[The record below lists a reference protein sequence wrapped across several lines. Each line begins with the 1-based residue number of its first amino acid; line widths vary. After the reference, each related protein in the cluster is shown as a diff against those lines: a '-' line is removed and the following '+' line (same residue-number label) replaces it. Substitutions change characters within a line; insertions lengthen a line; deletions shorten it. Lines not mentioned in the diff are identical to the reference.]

1 MHARSSNSADPV
13 IDLLGQF
20 LRDLRPA
27 EASYCR
33 AEVTRP
39 WGIDLQFQKGIRFH
53 FVAEGTCWANPD
65 PKCADEGHCIKG
77 NRLLG
82 RVRRPLIGAFA
93 LSYRLSPTA
102 APPQGGCGRQVPSVG
117 FNN

>member
-1 MHARSSNSADPV
+1 MRRRDNNCRYRRTSFGKALTSPSTLPRCHESTGGRKKPVVECRTNNDTASEMHARSSNSADPV

-53 FVAEGTCWANPD
+53 FVAEGT
-65 PKCADEGHCIKG
+65 
-77 NRLLG
+77 
-82 RVRRPLIGAFA
+82 
-93 LSYRLSPTA
+93 
-102 APPQGGCGRQVPSVG
+102 
-117 FNN
+117 